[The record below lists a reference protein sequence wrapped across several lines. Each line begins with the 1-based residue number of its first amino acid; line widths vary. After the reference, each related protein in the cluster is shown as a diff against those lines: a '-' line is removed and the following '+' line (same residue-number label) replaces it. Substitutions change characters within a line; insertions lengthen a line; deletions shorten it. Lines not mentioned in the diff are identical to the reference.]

1 MRISDWSSDVCS
13 SDLVAFPTFVATLDV
28 SPPLTEGHQ
37 IEPVLSAAESRVL
50 WRICVNESRIGE
62 PLLRAADAAQLAAEA
77 WNLGPDYR
85 LPLPLDDTG
94 FADVAPYTAGAR
106 AYQPQ
111 LYWPAVL
118 DAPIAEP
125 DV

>member
-37 IEPVLSAAESRVL
+37 IEPVLSEAESRVL

-62 PLLRAADAAQLAAEA
+62 PLLRAADAAQLAGEA
-77 WNLGPDYR
+77 WNLCHEYR
-85 LPLPLDDTG
+85 LPLPLADHG
-94 FADVAPYTAGAR
+94 FADVERFNAWAAT
-106 AYQPQ
+106 YQPPQ
-111 LYWPAVL
+111 TGRAWCGERVY
-118 DAPIAEP
+118 
-125 DV
+125 